1 MIKYQREI
9 WNCCLTWIY
18 EGEFSACAHSPPGDT
33 RWHYFVPNTPNPP
46 HNRRKHNLSAKA
58 TGYK

>member
-9 WNCCLTWIY
+9 WNCCLTWIH
-18 EGEFSACAHSPPGDT
+18 EGEFSACADVPTRRHSLALLCAKHPQ
-33 RWHYFVPNTPNPP
+33 PP
-46 HNRRKHNLSAKA
+46 HNRHKHNLSAKA